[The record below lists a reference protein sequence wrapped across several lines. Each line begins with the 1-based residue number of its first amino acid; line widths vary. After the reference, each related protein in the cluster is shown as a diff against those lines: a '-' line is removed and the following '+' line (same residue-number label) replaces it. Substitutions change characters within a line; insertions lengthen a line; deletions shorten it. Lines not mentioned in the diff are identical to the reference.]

1 MGHIIHDEWVQAN
14 SDLGF
19 ERLHAMGVV
28 SSRWS
33 QCELWL
39 LCFLHAISGLSY
51 EDTFILAGDLGD
63 IAIWGRIKAIANA
76 RDVSAED
83 RETIDNT
90 SKYYD
95 ACRLNRNS
103 ITHAWLR
110 SEATPKTP
118 LATKSKKV
126 AALELSEFISGR
138 DEIRR
143 VADEI
148 NILVERLW
156 LLCGTFPDWRER
168 GPEALPQKLAVPDI
182 LSKPPPP
189 AQTKPLRQPRASPAS
204 PRDRRANK

>member
-1 MGHIIHDEWVQAN
+1 M
-14 SDLGF
+14 F
-19 ERLHAMGVV
+19 
-28 SSRWS
+28 S
-33 QCELWL
+33 Q
-39 LCFLHAISGLSY
+39 HHQGLSY
-51 EDTFILAGDLGD
+51 DDTYILAGDLGD
-63 IAIWGRIKAIANA
+63 IAIWGRIRAIAKA
-76 RDVSAED
+76 RGVSEEAGEII
-83 RETIDNT
+83 ENT
-90 SKYYD
+90 FSYYD
-95 ACRLNRNS
+95 ACRQNRNS
-103 ITHAWLR
+103 MIHAWLR

-118 LATKSKKV
+118 LAKKSKKV

-156 LLCGTFPDWRER
+156 LLCGTYPNWKER

-189 AQTKPLRQPRASPAS
+189 AQTKPPRQPHASLPS